1 MFLRPHHTACAVE
14 SLEKALTTYADG
26 LMLGR
31 RSRAFDV
38 TSQGVSVCFLEMA
51 GGFYLELV
59 APHAT
64 QTRLAKYLR
73 TGFYHLCFLTDDLAA
88 ARAHLKP
95 RRFTALPAF
104 ASEAFDG
111 ETCQFFL
118 SPELHLIE
126 LAQMSSEDFDAFYA
140 RNLVDR

>member
-1 MFLRPHHTACAVE
+1 MYLTPHHTACAVE
-14 SLEKALTTYADG
+14 TLEKALSTYADG
-26 LMLGR
+26 LMLTR

-38 TSQGVSVCFLEMA
+38 SSQGVSVCFLELVS
-51 GGFYLELV
+51 GFYLELV
-59 APHAT
+59 APHPT

-88 ARAHLKP
+88 SRAHLKQ

-104 ASEAFDG
+104 SSEAFDG
-111 ETCQFFL
+111 SACQFFL

-126 LAQMSSEDFDAFYA
+126 LAQTTSEDFNAFFS
-140 RNLVDR
+140 RNIMDR